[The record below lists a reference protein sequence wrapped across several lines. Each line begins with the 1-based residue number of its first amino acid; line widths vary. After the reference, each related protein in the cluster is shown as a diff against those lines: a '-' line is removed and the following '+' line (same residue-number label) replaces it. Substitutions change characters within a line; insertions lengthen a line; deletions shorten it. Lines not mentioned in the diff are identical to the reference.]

1 MIQAVIFD
9 MDGLMIDSEP
19 VHFQAFNTVFNQFG
33 LQFSKEENTKY
44 IGMPDI
50 DEAKDMV
57 AKYPLPITAEE
68 LVKRKQ
74 TVLRRLF
81 SKAIIPQPGLMELLG
96 KLQERKYKIGIAS
109 SSALEEIESVV
120 NGLKINK
127 YIDVYCSAEQV
138 KKGKPA
144 PDVYF
149 LAAQKLAVQPQDCLV
164 LEDAP
169 NGVRAGK
176 AAGMQVFAI
185 PSQYTKEGD
194 FTKADKVLNNLLEVL
209 KFLDTL

>member
-19 VHFQAFNTVFNQFG
+19 IHLQAFNTVFKEFG
-33 LQFSKEENTKY
+33 LEFPEEENTKY
-44 IGMPDI
+44 VGMPDI

-57 AKYPLPITAEE
+57 DKYPLPITAEE

-74 TVLRRLF
+74 TVFRRLF
-81 SKAIIPQPGLMELLG
+81 SQAIIPQLGLMDLLE
-96 KLQERKYKIGIAS
+96 KLQDRKYKIGIAS
-109 SSALEEIESVV
+109 SSALEEIEFVV

-127 YIDVYCSAEQV
+127 HIDVYCSAEQV
-138 KKGKPA
+138 QKGKPA
-144 PDVYF
+144 PDVYL
-149 LAAQKLAVQPQDCLV
+149 LAAQKLAVQPQNCLV

-194 FTKADKVLNNLLEVL
+194 FTEADKALESLTEVFPL
-209 KFLDTL
+209 IDK

>member
-1 MIQAVIFD
+1 MIEVVIFD

-19 VHFQAFNTVFNQFG
+19 FHFQAFSTVFNQFG

-44 IGMPDI
+44 IGMQDI

-57 AKYPLPITAEE
+57 DKYLLPVTADE

-74 TVLRRLF
+74 AQFRRFLTQ
-81 SKAIIPQPGLMELLG
+81 AIIPQPGLMKLLG

-144 PDVYF
+144 PDVYL
-149 LAAQKLAVQPQDCLV
+149 LAAKRLGVKPQNCLV

-176 AAGMQVFAI
+176 AAGMKVFAI

-194 FTKADKVLNNLLEVL
+194 FTQADKVLNSLSDVL
-209 KFLDTL
+209 SLI